1 MANVMVNY
9 EDLAQKVWAANDVLE
24 KKELLNQMIDSFRFK
39 KKFNENVN
47 RFRREVEREFSGRK
61 LDRLAANL
69 ALNDTMKVI

>member
-1 MANVMVNY
+1 MVNY